1 MRFNFPAADQKFF
14 ATLIFDAFSYAGYNS
29 INAENYLL
37 RRGCAGR
44 LNLPEHM
51 AQDIYMFGG
60 KSIWVTFS
68 TGEKMIDIL
77 VDWFGK
83 NFKIVQS
90 EGDKIF
96 VEVKVNENAIKY
108 WLMQYGENVE
118 VVKPLNLRE
127 SVRAMAENIMKA
139 HS

>member
-1 MRFNFPAADQKFF
+1 
-14 ATLIFDAFSYAGYNS
+14 
-29 INAENYLL
+29 
-37 RRGCAGR
+37 
-44 LNLPEHM
+44 
-51 AQDIYMFGG
+51 
-60 KSIWVTFS
+60 
-68 TGEKMIDIL
+68 MIDIL